1 MSINEVRYL
10 PECGSTNAYVK
21 EHFEEFGPVGAVY
34 TENQTAGRGRL
45 GRSWVNAEGKALY
58 YTVAIREPL
67 AQPATL
73 PLLAS
78 LAVRRQLQ
86 LRYGVD
92 CQIKWPNDLLL
103 NGKKV
108 VGILCESVSY
118 GYQQQGRGILC
129 GIGINLAQPQSYFDA
144 ADLPHGTSLALQG
157 AAVDLSTDPAWL
169 AEGLTDFGFD
179 RSLYT
184 FARDGFAPFREEYKA
199 ACINLGRRVTFDL
212 PDGSQ
217 GAGEA
222 VDVDAEGRLV
232 VRTDAGEQHVF
243 TGRSSSMQKLMMR
256 WVIPPVFISS
266 PASMNSGMA
275 IISSL

>member
-10 PECGSTNAYVK
+10 PECGSTNAYMK

-34 TENQTAGRGRL
+34 TTNQTAGRGRL
-45 GRSWVNAEGKALY
+45 GRTWVNAEGKALY

-78 LAVRRQLQ
+78 LAVRRQLA

-103 NGKKV
+103 NGKKIV
-108 VGILCESVSY
+108 
-118 GYQQQGRGILC
+118 GILC

-144 ADLPHGTSLALQG
+144 ADLPHGTSLVLQG
-157 AAVDLSTDPAWL
+157 ATIDLEQDPGWL
-169 AEGLTDFGFD
+169 AEALTDFGFD
-179 RSLYT
+179 RPLYT

-199 ACINLGRRVTFDL
+199 ACVNIGRRVTFDL
-212 PDGSQ
+212 PDGGQ

-222 VDVDAEGRLV
+222 VDVDEEGRLV
-232 VRTDAGEQHVF
+232 VRTDSGEEHVF
-243 TGRSSSMQKLMMR
+243 TGEVSVRG
-256 WVIPPVFISS
+256 IY
-266 PASMNSGMA
+266 G
-275 IISSL
+275 SLGNLI

>member
-144 ADLPHGTSLALQG
+144 ANLPNGTSLALQG
-157 AAVDLSTDPAWL
+157 ANVDLAADPAWL

-179 RSLYT
+179 RNLYT

-199 ACINLGRRVTFDL
+199 PASIWAAGSPLTCRRAGRA
-212 PDGSQ
+212 P
-217 GAGEA
+217 
-222 VDVDAEGRLV
+222 GRPSMWTRKAALWCAPTAAKCMCSPAKY
-232 VRTDAGEQHVF
+232 RCTAS
-243 TGRSSSMQKLMMR
+243 TAPCNMQKEPLLH
-256 WVIPPVFISS
+256 
-266 PASMNSGMA
+266 G
-275 IISSL
+275 

>member
-10 PECGSTNAYVK
+10 SECGSTNAYVK

-34 TENQTAGRGRL
+34 TTNQTAGRGRL

-58 YTVAIREPL
+58 YTVVIREPL

-78 LAVRRQLQ
+78 LAVKQQLA
-86 LRYGVD
+86 LRYGME

-103 NGKKV
+103 NGKKI

-118 GYQQQGRGILC
+118 GYEQQGRGILC

-144 ADLPHGTSLALQG
+144 ADLPHGTSLVLQG
-157 AAVDLSTDPAWL
+157 AKVDLDADPQWL

-179 RSLYT
+179 RPLYV
-184 FARDGFAPFREEYKA
+184 FAREGFAPYREEYKA
-199 ACINLGRRVTFDL
+199 ACVNLGRRVTFDL
-212 PDGSQ
+212 PNGEK

-222 VDVDAEGRLV
+222 IDVDDEGRLV

-243 TGRSSSMQKLMMR
+243 TGEVS
-256 WVIPPVFISS
+256 VHGIYGAV
-266 PASMNSGMA
+266 
-275 IISSL
+275 

>member
-21 EHFEEFGPVGAVY
+21 EHFEEFGPVAAVY

-58 YTVAIREPL
+58 YTVAIKEPL

-78 LAVRRQLQ
+78 LAVRHQLQ

-92 CQIKWPNDLLL
+92 CQIKWTQRPFAERS
-103 NGKKV
+103 KKSWAS
-108 VGILCESVSY
+108 CAQSVSY

-184 FARDGFAPFREEYKA
+184 LPGTALRPS
-199 ACINLGRRVTFDL
+199 GRSTR
-212 PDGSQ
+212 PPASIW
-217 GAGEA
+217 
-222 VDVDAEGRLV
+222 
-232 VRTDAGEQHVF
+232 DAGSPLTCRTAVRAQAKPWTWTPRGVWWCAPMPGNNTF
-243 TGRSSSMQKLMMR
+243 SPGKCRCTASTGQC
-256 WVIPPVFISS
+256 
-266 PASMNSGMA
+266 N
-275 IISSL
+275 